1 MSLKENIATLKLNT
15 FLTCRVCA
23 YVKQYEDRP
32 IVPIRDSLKSISTQ
46 IGRAIVE
53 FHGIYEK
60 LMDKNRLQEFR
71 RKAYFNLLETPQ
83 KLVLPSM
90 DMVRRA

>member
-1 MSLKENIATLKLNT
+1 MSTFIA
-15 FLTCRVCA
+15 CRVCA
-23 YVKQYEDRP
+23 YVKQYEERP

-46 IGRAIVE
+46 VGRAIVE
-53 FHGIYEK
+53 FHPIYEK

-90 DMVRRA
+90 DMVRGAWTPTCFATT